1 MDSLSQA
8 VVIVRMS
15 QIAPDLPEFRDVPHA
30 ARGILY
36 MGALAA
42 AIRSPAVVIA
52 GAVLLVLAPTIGAT
66 QGYRALGILGAAIG
80 VLLGVVAAAGV
91 FYKIVLP
98 WQARRLLVTLLRG
111 TDPRTYQDIG
121 RTSEAIARMAGAYR
135 QRESG
140 QTPPPPSPEDK

>member
-1 MDSLSQA
+1 
-8 VVIVRMS
+8 MS

-52 GAVLLVLAPTIGAT
+52 GAMLLVLAPATGAV
-66 QGYRALGILGAAIG
+66 QGYRALGIPGAGLGI
-80 VLLGVVAAAGV
+80 LLGVVVAAGV
-91 FYKIVLP
+91 LYQIVLP
-98 WQARRLLVTLLRG
+98 WQARRLLVTLLRE

-121 RTSEAIARMAGAYR
+121 RTADAIARMAGAYR
-135 QRESG
+135 QRE
-140 QTPPPPSPEDK
+140 TPPAPAPPSREDR